1 LKKSRGTVISC
12 YRRERAK
19 VRSPNRNRK
28 RYQTTRRHQEKTP
41 IARRPHAAQPAK
53 KPKGPRTNR
62 EITADSVL
70 LITEDGEKRGV
81 VPIAEALAAAQNAG
95 LDLVEVAPGETPV
108 CKVLDYGKMRFEAQ
122 KKKAANRKSQRTSSL
137 KEIKMRPNIDTHDY
151 MVKTKKMN
159 EFFERGDKV
168 KVTVRF
174 RGREMAHM
182 DRGSDLLA
190 RVAEDFDEVAKVEFS
205 PKTEGRLMV
214 MVMAPR

>member
-1 LKKSRGTVISC
+1 MNDRAIATQ
-12 YRRERAK
+12 ERI
-19 VRSPNRNRK
+19 
-28 RYQTTRRHQEKTP
+28 T

-62 EITADSVL
+62 EITSENVL
-70 LITEDGEKRGV
+70 LITEDGVKRGI
-81 VPIAEALAAAQNAG
+81 VPLADALAAAQKAG

-108 CKVLDYGKMRFEAQ
+108 CKVLDFGKMRFEAQ
-122 KKKAANRKSQRTSSL
+122 KKKAANRKSQRTSVL

-151 MVKTKKMN
+151 MVKTKKMT

-182 DRGSDLLA
+182 DRGTNLLG
-190 RVAEDFDEVAKVEFS
+190 RVRDDFEEIAKVEFA

>member
-1 LKKSRGTVISC
+1 LEPIAQLIHFDLAIATKENDT
-12 YRRERAK
+12 
-19 VRSPNRNRK
+19 
-28 RYQTTRRHQEKTP
+28 

-53 KPKGPRTNR
+53 KPKGPRVNR
-62 EITADSVL
+62 DITADKVL
-70 LITEDGEKRGV
+70 LITEDGEKKGV
-81 VPIAEALAAAQNAG
+81 VPIVEALAAAQTAG
-95 LDLVEVAPGETPV
+95 LDLVEVAPGDTPV
-108 CKVLDYGKMRFEAQ
+108 TKILDYGKMRFEAQ

-151 MVKTKKMN
+151 NVKTKKMN

-182 DRGSDLLA
+182 DRGTDLLQ
-190 RVAEDFDEVAKVEFS
+190 RVKEDFDEVAKVEFA

>member
-1 LKKSRGTVISC
+1 MPL
-12 YRRERAK
+12 
-19 VRSPNRNRK
+19 
-28 RYQTTRRHQEKTP
+28 
-41 IARRPHAAQPAK
+41 
-53 KPKGPRTNR
+53 
-62 EITADSVL
+62 
-70 LITEDGEKRGV
+70 ED
-81 VPIAEALAAAQNAG
+81 ALAAAQKAG

-108 CKVLDYGKMRFEAQ
+108 CKVLDFGKMRFEAQ
-122 KKKAANRKSQRTSSL
+122 KKKAANRKSQRTSVL

-151 MVKTKKMN
+151 MVKTKKMT

-182 DRGSDLLA
+182 DRGTNLLG
-190 RVAEDFDEVAKVEFS
+190 RVRDDFNEIAKVEFA

>member
-1 LKKSRGTVISC
+1 M
-12 YRRERAK
+12 
-19 VRSPNRNRK
+19 
-28 RYQTTRRHQEKTP
+28 
-41 IARRPHAAQPAK
+41 ARRPHAAQPAK

-62 EITADSVL
+62 EITADNVL

-81 VPIAEALAAAQNAG
+81 VSITEALAAAQNAG

-182 DRGSDLLA
+182 DRGTSLLA
-190 RVAEDFDEVAKVEFS
+190 RVAEDFDEVAKVEFA

>member
-1 LKKSRGTVISC
+1 MNLRPQAAILPRHATPSADQHRKSIT
-12 YRRERAK
+12 
-19 VRSPNRNRK
+19 
-28 RYQTTRRHQEKTP
+28 

-53 KPKGPRTNR
+53 KPKGPRINR
-62 EITADSVL
+62 DITADRVL
-70 LITEDGEKRGV
+70 LIAEDGEKRGV
-81 VPIAEALAAAQNAG
+81 VAIDEALATAQRAG

-151 MVKTKKMN
+151 GVKTRKMA
-159 EFFERGDKV
+159 EFFDRGDKV

-182 DRGSDLLA
+182 DRGRNLMT
-190 RVAEDFDEVAKVEFS
+190 RVKEDFEEVAKVES
-205 PKTEGRLMV
+205 EPKAEGRLMT
-214 MVMAPR
+214 MVMSPR

>member
-1 LKKSRGTVISC
+1 MPLS
-12 YRRERAK
+12 
-19 VRSPNRNRK
+19 
-28 RYQTTRRHQEKTP
+28 
-41 IARRPHAAQPAK
+41 
-53 KPKGPRTNR
+53 
-62 EITADSVL
+62 
-70 LITEDGEKRGV
+70 
-81 VPIAEALAAAQNAG
+81 EALAAAQSAG

-108 CKVLDYGKMRFEAQ
+108 CKVLDHGKMRFEAQ

-151 MVKTKKMN
+151 MVKTKKMT

-182 DRGSDLLA
+182 DRGTSLLV
-190 RVAEDFDEVAKVEFS
+190 RVREDFTEIAKVEFA

-214 MVMAPR
+214 MVMAPK

>member
-1 LKKSRGTVISC
+1 
-12 YRRERAK
+12 
-19 VRSPNRNRK
+19 
-28 RYQTTRRHQEKTP
+28 
-41 IARRPHAAQPAK
+41 
-53 KPKGPRTNR
+53 
-62 EITADSVL
+62 VL

-81 VPIAEALAAAQNAG
+81 VPLAEALAAAQSAG

-151 MVKTKKMN
+151 MVKTKKMT

-182 DRGSDLLA
+182 DRGTSLLG
-190 RVAEDFDEVAKVEFS
+190 RVRDDFDEIAKVEFA

>member
-1 LKKSRGTVISC
+1 
-12 YRRERAK
+12 
-19 VRSPNRNRK
+19 VRSFDRP
-28 RYQTTRRHQEKTP
+28 EESIP

-62 EITADSVL
+62 EITSESVL

-81 VPIAEALAAAQNAG
+81 VPLAEALAAAQSAG

-151 MVKTKKMN
+151 MVKTKKMT

-182 DRGSDLLA
+182 DRGTSLLG
-190 RVAEDFDEVAKVEFS
+190 RVRDDFDEIAKVEFA

>member
-1 LKKSRGTVISC
+1 MIP
-12 YRRERAK
+12 
-19 VRSPNRNRK
+19 RSLP
-28 RYQTTRRHQEKTP
+28 QESTP

-62 EITADSVL
+62 EITSESVL
-70 LITEDGEKRGV
+70 LITEDGEKRGI

-95 LDLVEVAPGETPV
+95 LDLVEVAPGDQPV

-122 KKKAANRKSQRTSSL
+122 KKKAANRKSQRTSAL

-151 MVKTKKMN
+151 EVKTKKMN

-182 DRGSDLLA
+182 DRGTDLLN
-190 RVAEDFDEVAKVEFS
+190 RVKEDFDEVAKVEFA

>member
-1 LKKSRGTVISC
+1 MPL
-12 YRRERAK
+12 
-19 VRSPNRNRK
+19 
-28 RYQTTRRHQEKTP
+28 
-41 IARRPHAAQPAK
+41 
-53 KPKGPRTNR
+53 
-62 EITADSVL
+62 
-70 LITEDGEKRGV
+70 
-81 VPIAEALAAAQNAG
+81 AEALAAAQGAG

-182 DRGSDLLA
+182 DRGTSLLA
-190 RVAEDFDEVAKVEFS
+190 RVRDDFEETAKVEFA

>member
-1 LKKSRGTVISC
+1 M
-12 YRRERAK
+12 
-19 VRSPNRNRK
+19 
-28 RYQTTRRHQEKTP
+28 
-41 IARRPHAAQPAK
+41 ARRPHAAQPAK

-62 EITADSVL
+62 EITSESVL
-70 LITEDGEKRGV
+70 LITEDGEKRGI

-95 LDLVEVAPGETPV
+95 LDLVEVAPGDQPV

-122 KKKAANRKSQRTSSL
+122 KKKAANRKSQRTSAL

-151 MVKTKKMN
+151 EVKTKKMN

-182 DRGSDLLA
+182 DRGTDLLN
-190 RVAEDFDEVAKVEFS
+190 RVKEDFDEVAKVEFA

>member
-1 LKKSRGTVISC
+1 M
-12 YRRERAK
+12 
-19 VRSPNRNRK
+19 
-28 RYQTTRRHQEKTP
+28 
-41 IARRPHAAQPAK
+41 
-53 KPKGPRTNR
+53 
-62 EITADSVL
+62 L
-70 LITEDGEKRGV
+70 LIAEDGEKRGV
-81 VPIAEALAAAQNAG
+81 VAIDEALATAQRAG

-137 KEIKMRPNIDTHDY
+137 KEIKMRPNIDVHDY
-151 MVKTKKMN
+151 GVKTKKMA

-182 DRGSDLLA
+182 DRGLDLMN
-190 RVAEDFDEVAKVEFS
+190 RVKEDFDEVAKVEFQ

>member
-1 LKKSRGTVISC
+1 MPALRGILS
-12 YRRERAK
+12 AFN
-19 VRSPNRNRK
+19 RSYDR
-28 RYQTTRRHQEKTP
+28 QTEPLP

-53 KPKGPRTNR
+53 KPKGPRINR
-62 EITADSVL
+62 DITADRVL

-81 VPIAEALAAAQNAG
+81 VPIAEALAAAQQAG
-95 LDLVEVAPGETPV
+95 LDLVEVAPGDTPV

-122 KKKAANRKSQRTSSL
+122 KKKAANRKSQRTSAL

-151 MVKTKKMN
+151 NVKTKKMT

-182 DRGSDLLA
+182 DRGTDLLA
-190 RVAEDFDEVAKVEFS
+190 RVRDDFEEVAKVEFA